1 MLPQT
6 HLSSKDGLAS
16 FVLASPE
23 YELAPIGIGSF
34 REQADRLADFGRN
47 GDVYVV
53 HAAEGET
60 VVPME
65 VLEANPQVKEL
76 LFNQMR
82 DMGLDPNEYVVG
94 DNLNSINPYTGMPE
108 FFFKGIFK
116 AVKGVLG
123 VAAPMIAGAVA
134 GPAGAMLAQAFVSR
148 FVDKRPWA
156 DVLKRTAATY
166 ALGAGLRGIG
176 ASLGGTSFGRSLG
189 FGATPGGPTTF
200 LSGLKS
206 GLEAPFTRSS
216 LSKLNPFGG
225 PGGGYLSRGLKTLGQ
240 GQAGLAAAPIE
251 GSDNPSLQWSGEG
264 TKPSWVQ
271 TPPSNASFFQG
282 TGHQTLTGG
291 AGLDF
296 LRPGVPPGVAPQTDF
311 AGGELAG
318 APPQTYFSRGHTPTP
333 TGSGPFSPI
342 PPAATRAD
350 YFGDMSALESGASG
364 VGKDLPYSGSPQ
376 YKDVPYAPGSSWL
389 ERQFGE
395 RGRQLDEGLTDV
407 GDWMYRAGDT
417 EEVVKQRI
425 RDAEDAFKAR
435 YKGATTEQIIAAG
448 REAAPSLFARYGP
461 LVGIAGLGAYGLGA
475 FDPPKQD
482 PEETDEAFRERVQE
496 LQRNRLINPVQGP
509 EETAKAFA
517 DRQAKAQARFV
528 VPESG
533 LNPYAF
539 YNRPALAANG
549 GLIQGFQDGGSVSD
563 EVDYTKYQKGY
574 YIPSGD
580 PAVTYTTPGS
590 EAFAAQYRLTRTP
603 YEFVGKPGTTS
614 DRDDETFYVTT
625 RAAMP
630 LEPGSGHLPT
640 AERPYTSTLPPDSV
654 IGYPELTPNLVWDD
668 TSSFRRTL
676 DDDDGGTG
684 TVTRTVPSPEL
695 VPFDPSNPPST
706 LVSPPGG
713 WSTYSAPA
721 ALPEALPTVGWPA
734 SPGGAVP
741 YNPVSFGQA
750 PLQGA
755 PGYASPQPV
764 SFGQSL
770 LQGAPGYASPQFM
783 NYGGAA
789 QYPRREMLV
798 EGPGTERSDDIP
810 AMLSDGEFVLNARSV
825 RGADPTGRG
834 DRYRGARNLYDMM
847 RNFEMRA

>member
-264 TKPSWVQ
+264 TEPSWVQ
-271 TPPSNASFFQG
+271 TPPSNVSFFQG
-282 TGHQTLTGG
+282 TGNQTLTGG

-296 LRPGVPPGVAPQTDF
+296 LRSGVPQTDL
-311 AGGELAG
+311 AGGDFAG
-318 APPQTYFSRGHTPTP
+318 APPQTYFARGYTPTP
-333 TGSGPFSPI
+333 TPVIEGGLGQNMSVAPI
-342 PPAATRAD
+342 PA
-350 YFGDMSALESGASG
+350 
-364 VGKDLPYSGSPQ
+364 
-376 YKDVPYAPGSSWL
+376 APGSSWL

-395 RGRQLDEGLTDV
+395 KGRQLDEGLTDV

-435 YKGATTEQIIAAG
+435 YRGATTEQIIAAG
-448 REAAPSLFARYGP
+448 REAAPSLVAQYGVP
-461 LVGIAGLGAYGLGA
+461 GALAGLAAYGLGA
-475 FDPPKQD
+475 FDPPKKD
-482 PEETDEAFRERVQE
+482 PGETDEAFRERVRE

-630 LEPGSGHLPT
+630 FPGSAATG
-640 AERPYTSTLPPDSV
+640 ERPYTSTLPPDSV

>member
-448 REAAPSLFARYGP
+448 REAAPSLFARYGRP
-461 LVGIAGLGAYGLGA
+461 WSLRA
-475 FDPPKQD
+475 
-482 PEETDEAFRERVQE
+482 RRV
-496 LQRNRLINPVQGP
+496 
-509 EETAKAFA
+509 
-517 DRQAKAQARFV
+517 
-528 VPESG
+528 
-533 LNPYAF
+533 
-539 YNRPALAANG
+539 
-549 GLIQGFQDGGSVSD
+549 
-563 EVDYTKYQKGY
+563 
-574 YIPSGD
+574 
-580 PAVTYTTPGS
+580 
-590 EAFAAQYRLTRTP
+590 
-603 YEFVGKPGTTS
+603 
-614 DRDDETFYVTT
+614 
-625 RAAMP
+625 
-630 LEPGSGHLPT
+630 
-640 AERPYTSTLPPDSV
+640 
-654 IGYPELTPNLVWDD
+654 
-668 TSSFRRTL
+668 
-676 DDDDGGTG
+676 
-684 TVTRTVPSPEL
+684 
-695 VPFDPSNPPST
+695 
-706 LVSPPGG
+706 
-713 WSTYSAPA
+713 
-721 ALPEALPTVGWPA
+721 
-734 SPGGAVP
+734 
-741 YNPVSFGQA
+741 
-750 PLQGA
+750 
-755 PGYASPQPV
+755 
-764 SFGQSL
+764 
-770 LQGAPGYASPQFM
+770 
-783 NYGGAA
+783 
-789 QYPRREMLV
+789 
-798 EGPGTERSDDIP
+798 
-810 AMLSDGEFVLNARSV
+810 
-825 RGADPTGRG
+825 
-834 DRYRGARNLYDMM
+834 
-847 RNFEMRA
+847 